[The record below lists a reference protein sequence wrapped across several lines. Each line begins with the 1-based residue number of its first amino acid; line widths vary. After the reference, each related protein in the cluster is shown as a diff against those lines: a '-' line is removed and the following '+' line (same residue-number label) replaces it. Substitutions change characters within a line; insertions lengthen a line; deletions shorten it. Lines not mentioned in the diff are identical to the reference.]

1 LAPLHAITTAQAN
14 TTVADIFEFLKNS
27 AQTVPLVDVLQQ
39 PVAALLGVGD
49 LANSTLIDLGILTI
63 FDLATSVVFDSA
75 VKIVNAASDPKSP
88 LFRYG
93 KPPAD
98 LVRVS
103 RTGGKALQDLHNE
116 PIVVLSG
123 IPEASSTIATALG
136 AQTVRDLAFYPP
148 YVAALKILKTL
159 YFPQTTPGYDPEY
172 PDDLVPRSGEY
183 PIEKVQYS
191 TLHMG
196 EIKNPDGTPLI
207 DVLDAG
213 FTPVD
218 LSALVNVQQT
228 GFKTVATGALL
239 TFTQSW
245 FAQAIT
251 LGHLLHSATLA
262 PGESTRVA
270 VIDWSRK
277 ERGNQLESIAEQD
290 DLVNDRYDS

>member
-1 LAPLHAITTAQAN
+1 MAQA
-14 TTVADIFEFLKNS
+14 TTTIADIFALLKNS
-27 AQTVPLVDVLQQ
+27 AQTVPLVDILQQ
-39 PVAALLGVGD
+39 PVATLLGVGD
-49 LANSTLIDLGILTI
+49 LANSTLTDLGILTI
-63 FDLATSVVFDSA
+63 FDLATSVIFDSA
-75 VKIVNAASDPKSP
+75 IKVVNAASDPKSP

-98 LVRVS
+98 LVRLS

-123 IPEASSTIATALG
+123 IPEASAATTATALG
-136 AQTVRDLAFYPP
+136 TQSVRDLAFYPP
-148 YVAALKILKTL
+148 YVAALKILRLL

-207 DVLDAG
+207 DVSGAG

-228 GFKTVATGALL
+228 GFKAVATGALL

-290 DLVNDRYDS
+290 DLVNDRYNS